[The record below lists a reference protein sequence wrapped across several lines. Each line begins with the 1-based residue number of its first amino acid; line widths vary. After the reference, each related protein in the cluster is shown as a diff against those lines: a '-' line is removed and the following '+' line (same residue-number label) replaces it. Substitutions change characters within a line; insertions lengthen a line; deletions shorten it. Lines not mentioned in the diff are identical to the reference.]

1 MVQAAGA
8 ALLQAVTRGPRLL
21 EHTVSLPPST
31 GLSSPA
37 LLWLAAVIAHGKGEE
52 RTPRARDFL
61 LSKSGEMKI
70 DCLIFANIPLARDEP
85 HGQI

>member
-1 MVQAAGA
+1 MVGQLYSKLSLGDP
-8 ALLQAVTRGPRLL
+8 GSSN
-21 EHTVSLPPST
+21 TVSLPPST

-37 LLWLAAVIAHGKGEE
+37 LLWLSAVIANGKGEE

-61 LSKSGEMKI
+61 LSKSGEMKLG
-70 DCLIFANIPLARDEP
+70 CLLFANIPLARDEP